1 MELLANVLCVQASP
15 RKKGYSAKLL
25 DSAIE
30 GMKSVSEVDVDLIH
44 LSDYFPINPCK
55 SCWNCVRNKHSCVH
69 DDSMG
74 KKGKG
79 ELFQKINKANAL
91 FISHPV
97 YYGRPTAGLHLF
109 FERFYPFMW
118 SGALNGMPFAS
129 ISQAANN
136 GGARTAQIDMTRWA
150 VTFNLRVI
158 GSLPVHM
165 VTFDESM
172 TRAKDLGKQIAQEAL
187 DDVKDR
193 RRVTPVERYLVS
205 YEGQWSRLESSL
217 LDLTNGSLRYEDSL
231 IEYALSHGSIKNDE
245 SVELLRKAAE
255 ELRLSLVS
263 YENNDLLGA
272 AEHLVKMSSFW
283 SPATLRE
290 FLPNEF

>member
-1 MELLANVLCVQASP
+1 MANVLCVQASP

-25 DSAIE
+25 DNAIE
-30 GMKSVSEVDVDLIH
+30 GIESVSNVEYDLIH
-44 LSDYFPINPCK
+44 LIDYFPINPCK
-55 SCWNCVRNKHSCVH
+55 SCWTCVKNKNSCIH

-79 ELFQKINKANAL
+79 ELFQKICNANAL

-118 SGALNGMPFAS
+118 SGELNGMPFAS

-136 GGARTAQIDMTRWA
+136 GGARTCQIDMTRWA
-150 VTFNLRVI
+150 VTFNLRIV
-158 GSLPVHM
+158 GGLPVHM
-165 VTFDESM
+165 VTYDE
-172 TRAKDLGKQIAQEAL
+172 AKVLARDLGKHIAEKAIVDL
-187 DDVKDR
+187 IERKR
-193 RRVTPVERYLVS
+193 ITPVERYLVS

-231 IEYALSHGSIKNDE
+231 INYALFHGSMKNDD
-245 SVELLRKAAE
+245 SVELLFKASE
-255 ELRLSLVS
+255 ELKLSLD
-263 YENNDLLGA
+263 YYKMNDLRRA
-272 AEHLVKMSSFW
+272 AEHLVRMSSYW
-283 SPATLRE
+283 SPATLKE
-290 FLPNEF
+290 FFPNNFL

>member
-1 MELLANVLCVQASP
+1 
-15 RKKGYSAKLL
+15 
-25 DSAIE
+25 
-30 GMKSVSEVDVDLIH
+30 
-44 LSDYFPINPCK
+44 
-55 SCWNCVRNKHSCVH
+55 
-69 DDSMG
+69 MG

-79 ELFQKINKANAL
+79 ELFQKICNANAL

-118 SGALNGMPFAS
+118 SGELNGMPFAS

-136 GGARTAQIDMTRWA
+136 GGARTSQIDMTRWA
-150 VTFNLRVI
+150 VTFNLRVV
-158 GSLPVHM
+158 GGLPVHM
-165 VTFDESM
+165 VTFDESIA
-172 TRAKDLGKQIAQEAL
+172 RAKDLGKQIALEAL

-205 YEGQWSRLESSL
+205 YDGQWSRLESSL
-217 LDLTNGSLRYEDSL
+217 LDLTGGSLRYEDSL
-231 IEYALSHGSIKNDE
+231 IEYALCHGSMKNDE
-245 SVELLRKAAE
+245 SVELLRKAGD

-263 YENNDLLGA
+263 YENNDLTGA

-290 FLPNEF
+290 FFPNEF